1 MSKIPELLNY
11 YHFSICHLSYPE
23 KKNCLY
29 LLLTLKVY
37 QFPLITSEMWFRIRC
52 LLTSTTSSNT
62 LSSQMLW
69 PTWPWSP
76 QLTSPASLTLP
87 SLASTGSGVLPT
99 LIWTSPETTKSSF
112 YPNLPILNCTKG
124 ETRCW
129 RLETFETLS
138 ILASSIVN
146 PHRRFPHR
154 SESPWSTTLTE
165 VSVSPVQSTHQEV
178 GYVSHLW
185 CLYSVPRSQFRP
197 GSSYVDC

>member
-1 MSKIPELLNY
+1 MASHNLRDVIQIQMSAD
-11 YHFSICHLSYPE
+11 F
-23 KKNCLY
+23 
-29 LLLTLKVY
+29 
-37 QFPLITSEMWFRIRC
+37 Q
-52 LLTSTTSSNT
+52 TSSNT

-76 QLTSPASLTLP
+76 RPTSPASLTLP

-124 ETRCW
+124 EIRCW

-138 ILASSIVN
+138 ISASSIVN
-146 PHRRFPHR
+146 PHRRFPHE

-165 VSVSPVQSTHQEV
+165 VSVSPVRSTHQEV
-178 GYVSHLW
+178 AYASHWW
-185 CLYSVPRSQFRP
+185 CFYSVPRSQLRP
-197 GSSYVDC
+197 GSSHVDCEQRRNSWPQHAAAGLRKERCDLEIQRWRLYRN